1 MNRRRF
7 ITAIAGVPLVGLGVT
22 VFGQQK
28 PAAKSG
34 ITVHGPRALHLR
46 TGWGPQGLI
55 SSSLRFENVPAAS
68 AEEVAKRLKP
78 VFWSVNIRH
87 FGGAPAR
94 TLIFNYHGVSHPKN
108 GHCSVIC
115 AFKSAFAGTVWG
127 GSHRLV
133 DFETE
138 ILKALTG

>member
-1 MNRRRF
+1 M
-7 ITAIAGVPLVGLGVT
+7 
-22 VFGQQK
+22 FGQEK

-34 ITVHGPRALHLR
+34 ITMHGPEEIHLR

-68 AEEVAKRLKP
+68 AEEVVKRLKP
-78 VFWSVNIRH
+78 ILWFVNSCR
-87 FGGAPAR
+87 FGRVPVR
-94 TLIFNYHGVSHPKN
+94 TLIFVDHSVSHPKN

-115 AFKSAFAGTVWG
+115 EFKSACAGTTWNDR
-127 GSHRLV
+127 HRPV

-138 ILKALTG
+138 ILKTLTGKS